1 MLKKII
7 KKIVTEMKKPENRR
21 TRDIMLLEITLFLSY
36 VICMVI
42 QYLNESDIRRILY
55 LIRWVI
61 LVAAVLLWWLYERKG
76 KREKIEE

>member
-1 MLKKII
+1 
-7 KKIVTEMKKPENRR
+7 MKKPENRR